1 MLKNKLSMLNSR
13 HKDYLHNESRTYSSI
28 SSTLVYTLLN
38 INNLELELSKIVKLR
53 QHSIMLSENSATCT
67 FNKFQF
73 ENTVLERDTDFNYKH

>member
-1 MLKNKLSMLNSR
+1 MLNSC
-13 HKDYLHNESRTYSSI
+13 HKVYLHNQSRTYSSI
-28 SSTLVYTLLN
+28 YSTLLN